1 MTKLTKKQKV
11 GTGLGIFGLITVV
24 VAAIRAK
31 AAPPEVCIPGET
43 KCVGFDLYEC
53 SPECKW
59 TLVEANSPA
68 CGWVPGEAEFQVTD
82 LLISPS
88 EVYIGEPVTISVL
101 VTNVGGE
108 RGTKTVTLEVS

>member
-1 MTKLTKKQKV
+1 MKKEIKQGLAVVGTLV
-11 GTGLGIFGLITVV
+11 GTGFAIWGITRV
-24 VAAIRAK
+24 K
-31 AAPPEVCIPGET
+31 AAPKVCTPGET

-53 SPECKW
+53 SLERKW
-59 TLVEANSPA
+59 ALVEANSPA

-101 VTNVGGE
+101 VTNIGGK
-108 RGTKTVTLEVS
+108 RGAKTVTLEVS